1 MMRIF
6 LIGFM
11 ASGKS
16 TIGKKLANKLNLPF
30 VDLDTYIEEKFNT
43 TIRFL
48 MYEKGQEEFRVIEK
62 EALSE
67 VIEKYKDAIISTGGG
82 TPCFFDNMEKMRKNG
97 NTIYLE
103 MDVPTLVNRLLYA
116 KKDRP
121 LIWGKSKEDLTI
133 YATELINKRKSDYE
147 QADFKV
153 DGKNLNVKTL
163 VDLIHKEVFTN

>member
-16 TIGKKLANKLNLPF
+16 TIGKKLAHKLNLPF
-30 VDLDTYIEEKFNT
+30 VDLDTYIEKKFNT

-82 TPCFFDNMEKMRKNG
+82 TPCFFDNMERMRKNG
-97 NTIYLE
+97 TTIYLE
-103 MDVPTLVNRLLYA
+103 IDVPTLVNRLLYA
-116 KKDRP
+116 KNDRP

-133 YATELINKRKSDYE
+133 YAKELMNKRKSDYE

-163 VDLIHKEVFTN
+163 VDLIHKKVFTN

>member
-30 VDLDTYIEEKFNT
+30 VDLDTYIEKKFNT

-82 TPCFFDNMEKMRKNG
+82 TPCFFDNMDRMRKNG
-97 NTIYLE
+97 TTIYLE

-133 YATELINKRKSDYE
+133 YAKELMNKRKLDYE

-153 DGKNLNVKTL
+153 DGKNLNVKTM
-163 VDLIHKEVFTN
+163 VDLIHKKVFTN

>member
-30 VDLDTYIEEKFNT
+30 VDLDTYIEKKFNT

-48 MYEKGQEEFRVIEK
+48 MYEKGQEEFRIIEK

-82 TPCFFDNMEKMRKNG
+82 TPCFFDNMERMRKNG
-97 NTIYLE
+97 TTIYLE
-103 MDVPTLVNRLLYA
+103 MDVPTLVNRLRNA

-133 YATELINKRKSDYE
+133 YAKELMNKRKSDYE

-153 DGKNLNVKTL
+153 DGKNLNVKTM
-163 VDLIHKEVFTN
+163 VDLIHKKVFTN

>member
-30 VDLDTYIEEKFNT
+30 VDLDTYIEKKFNT
-43 TIRFL
+43 KIRFL
-48 MYEKGQEEFRVIEK
+48 MYERGQEEFRVIEK

-97 NTIYLE
+97 TTIYLE

-133 YATELINKRKSDYE
+133 YAKELMNKRKSDYE

-163 VDLIHKEVFTN
+163 VDLIHKKVLIH

>member
-1 MMRIF
+1 MRIF

-30 VDLDTYIEEKFNT
+30 VDLDTYIEKKFNT
-43 TIRFL
+43 KIRFL
-48 MYEKGQEEFRVIEK
+48 MYERGQEEFRVIEK

-97 NTIYLE
+97 TTIYLE

-133 YATELINKRKSDYE
+133 YAKELMNKRKSDYE

-163 VDLIHKEVFTN
+163 VDLIHKKVLIH